1 MGIPT
6 LGMTCS
12 HVGNEAFPRWEQSVP
27 PKGMTFPDFTRH
39 FFSLLTETVDDNS
52 VVVLKL

>member
-12 HVGNEAFPRWEQSVP
+12 HVGNEAFPRWGQSVP
-27 PKGMTFPDFTRH
+27 PKGIPPKDSVEH
-39 FFSLLTETVDDNS
+39 FVSISRTPCNHDSNT
-52 VVVLKL
+52 LKT